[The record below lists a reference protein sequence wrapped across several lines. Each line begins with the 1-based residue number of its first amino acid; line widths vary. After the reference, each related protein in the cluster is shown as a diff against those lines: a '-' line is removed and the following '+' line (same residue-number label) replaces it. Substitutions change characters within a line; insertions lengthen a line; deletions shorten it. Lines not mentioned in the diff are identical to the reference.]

1 MPIAK
6 NSSNTLTGKDSLPA
20 NKQKGKKV
28 CTCCHEN
35 KNMTAFYLSYS
46 PMYSLDQR
54 VPICK
59 ECCKKYALNSDGTID
74 YSKLKELLMHIDKPL
89 YYDQLSSAES
99 SVKKENSYLSDEEV
113 SLHGYDIL
121 SKYFTLIAMRQDR
134 SKSYNDS
141 KNENYIHSNTN
152 RSKKELDSIQKRYTI
167 LFNNSSITD
176 NSHIILRGHDASDD
190 KETSIIKYNDN
201 DFEVTDDMIRLFGE
215 GYTKS
220 EYRKMFNKYEKL
232 KLNYTLQTNLHQ
244 EALATYVR
252 FKVKEEDAT
261 AKGDVTE
268 AKKWYDAAQS
278 AAENGKLTPKQ
289 LTKADLD
296 SGVNSVSELTKALE
310 QAVDVIKILPKFKY
324 RPNDAVDFTIYCY
337 IDYERKLNDQPSVPY
352 EDVYAFYDKKK
363 QEYIEQNGDPYGIF
377 SNDPTEKNRE
387 TVKTFIKLPDNYDD
401 LAGDSNDD

>member
-1 MPIAK
+1 MANTSKKTNREVKKKKCPICGQEK
-6 NSSNTLTGKDSLPA
+6 NIATGFYKSS
-20 NKQKGKKV
+20 
-28 CTCCHEN
+28 
-35 KNMTAFYLSYS
+35 S
-46 PMYSLDQR
+46 PLYADDGC
-54 VPICK
+54 VPICTTCVKNGVINK
-59 ECCKKYALNSDGTID
+59 EDGTINLN
-74 YSKLKELLMHIDKPL
+74 KLKTMLQRIDKP
-89 YYDQLSSAES
+89 YYVDDLDSSYKQY
-99 SVKKENSYLSDEEV
+99 KKEHGFLPDEEV
-113 SLHGYDIL
+113 ARHGKDIIGI
-121 SKYFTLIAMRQDR
+121 YFKNCMLRQNR
-134 SKSYNDS
+134 NKSFADSEIDGFIHQNSNTS
-141 KNENYIHSNTN
+141 KNEKERIINTYIRNMGSTT
-152 RSKKELDSIQKRYTI
+152 DVV
-167 LFNNSSITD
+167 NNSVDSVEQFKK
-176 NSHIILRGHDASDD
+176 REEFKFESDID
-190 KETSIIKYNDN
+190 
-201 DFEVTDDMIRLFGE
+201 DFEVTSDIVALFGE
-215 GYTKS
+215 GYSKE

-352 EDVYAFYDKKK
+352 EEVYAFYDKKK